1 MTWSDYQAALLLLAE
16 ERIGSR
22 LRAGQRAEDAAV
34 ARSFAGLKK
43 DRDGTR

>member
-1 MTWSDYQAALLLLAE
+1 MSWSDYQAALLLLAE

-22 LRAGQRAEDAAV
+22 LRAGQRSEDAAV

-43 DRDGTR
+43 DQHGTR